1 MEQIIEVLSNFGFP
15 VACCGVLMW
24 YIFHIQ
30 KQHNAEL
37 KEIMN
42 THKEET
48 NKLTESINSNT
59 LVLTKILERLGE

>member
-1 MEQIIEVLSNFGFP
+1 MEELINVLSNFGFP
-15 VACCGVLMW
+15 IACCGILMW

-30 KQHNAEL
+30 KQHSDEL
-37 KEIMN
+37 KSIMD